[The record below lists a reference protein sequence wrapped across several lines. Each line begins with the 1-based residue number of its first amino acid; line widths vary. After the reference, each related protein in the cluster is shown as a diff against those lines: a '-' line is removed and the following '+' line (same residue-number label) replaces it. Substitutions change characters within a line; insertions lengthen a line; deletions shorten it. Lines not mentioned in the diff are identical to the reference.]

1 MQRRPRTTPH
11 RTRTACFA
19 VLLAILGTGIGAVR
33 PLAPVARAGA
43 NDRLPDLRMAKLLD
57 LRIQVTSTGRR
68 LLRFSAMMQNGGAG
82 AFELRSTRPNTATP
96 WDINQVI
103 FNDAAGSRQVDTVS
117 KMSYGGDG
125 HGHWHIERVVDS
137 DLFSSVRTVHGSK
150 IGFCFFD
157 TNRWAP
163 GLTGS
168 PSSPVYRETD
178 CARQSELT
186 SRMGLSVGW
195 GDLYQWSLPFQW
207 IDITGVPGG
216 DYYLRAIVDARDE
229 YLESSDTNNCS
240 YTRVRFSTTG
250 TSVTELGSG
259 STCVNDWSSTSFA
272 VDIEW
277 LYAEGLTTG
286 CGILLFCP
294 AQPVTRG
301 EMASFLVRAMELP
314 PSATDAFGDDNGM
327 THEADI
333 NALAAAGITTG
344 CAANAFC
351 PNRGVSRAE
360 MASFLVRALDL
371 PLSAFDAFIDDDGT
385 THETNIDAL
394 AAAGITNGCAAAMY
408 CPTRA
413 VSRGEMA
420 GFLHRS
426 FA

>member
-1 MQRRPRTTPH
+1 
-11 RTRTACFA
+11 
-19 VLLAILGTGIGAVR
+19 
-33 PLAPVARAGA
+33 
-43 NDRLPDLRMAKLLD
+43 
-57 LRIQVTSTGRR
+57 
-68 LLRFSAMMQNGGAG
+68 MQNGGAG

-103 FNDAAGSRQVDTVS
+103 FNDAAGSRQVDAVS
-117 KMSYGGDG
+117 TMSYGGDG
-125 HGHWHIERVVDS
+125 HGHWHIDRVVDS

-157 TNRWAP
+157 TTRWAP
-163 GLTGS
+163 ALPGS

-216 DYYLRAIVDARDE
+216 DYHLRAIVDARDE
-229 YLESSDTNNCS
+229 YVESNDANNCT

-259 STCVNDWSSTSFA
+259 TACVNDWSSTSFV

-314 PSATDAFGDDNGM
+314 PSATDAFGDDNGT

-333 NALAAAGITTG
+333 NALAATGITTG

-351 PNRGVSRAE
+351 PNRSVSRGE

-371 PLSAFDAFIDDDGT
+371 PLSAFDAFSDDDGT

-394 AAAGITNGCAAAMY
+394 AAAGITTGCTAATY

-420 GFLHRS
+420 AFLHRS